1 MTRGKRTASRRGALP
16 ARCIAGAGSWYAA
29 TSAGALAAALLAAAP
44 LPEAAYLEGPPP
56 ARTGGFGG
64 DTCHVCHFEND
75 LDAPGG
81 SLTIRGVPDTFDPSA
96 TYRITVS
103 LERPAMARAGFQ
115 LAARVGA
122 GDGDGGPA
130 GALQVVA
137 GDDRVQVVTAADGL
151 AHAQHTEP
159 GTALPRP
166 GTASWTVEWRPPAAG
181 AAAAVFSRGSERGQR
196 RRLGVRRLHL
206 HGVGVD
212 AASRPLRATR
222 RHPPPGLKTV
232 PAPSPGTRPPRP
244 ATRIPPACALP
255 CR

>member
-16 ARCIAGAGSWYAA
+16 ARCVAGAGSWHAA
-29 TSAGALAAALLAAAP
+29 ASAGALAAALLAAAP

-56 ARTGGFGG
+56 AHTGGFGG
-64 DTCHVCHFEND
+64 DTCHACHFEND

-81 SLTIRGVPDTFDPSA
+81 SLTIRGAPDTFDPSA

-122 GDGDGGPA
+122 GDGYGDPA
-130 GALQVVA
+130 GTLQVVA

-181 AAAAVFSRGSERGQR
+181 AASVVFHAAANAANDDASEFG
-196 RRLGVRRLHL
+196 
-206 HGVGVD
+206 D
-212 AASRPLRATR
+212 FIYTASATTRPLG
-222 RHPPPGLKTV
+222 P
-232 PAPSPGTRPPRP
+232 
-244 ATRIPPACALP
+244 
-255 CR
+255 